1 MDAIP
6 RTSAEEPFLNRVS
19 RALRYRNYRL
29 FFAGQ
34 GISLIGT
41 WLQQIALSWLVYRLT
56 HSALWLGMVGFATQ
70 IPSFLLAPIAGVL
83 VDRWNRHRVLVLT
96 QTLAMVQAGVLGA
109 LVLAGHIAIW
119 HVLVLGAFVGV
130 VNAFDM
136 PTRQA
141 FVVELIEDRQ
151 DLPNAIALNSS
162 MVNGARL
169 VGPAVAG
176 VLLASV
182 GEGWC
187 FLLNSASYIAVIFAL
202 LSMSVQPR
210 ATGRPRQDVMA
221 GLREGAAYVFRSEPI
236 RALILLL
243 ALVSLVAMPYS
254 ILMPAYA
261 TQVLHGN
268 ERTLGAL
275 MAASGTGALAGALY
289 LAARRSI
296 LGLGRVI
303 VAGVLLFGAGLV
315 ALGLSR
321 NAWLS
326 LGLMLVTGAGMMVQM
341 AASNTILQTIVEE
354 GKRGR
359 MMSLYTMAFM
369 GMAPFG
375 SLMAGALS
383 SRIGVAT
390 TLMLGGAC
398 AAVAGVGFARQLPRL
413 RERVRPIYARAGIL
427 PELTAGVQTATEL
440 TRPPEET

>member
-1 MDAIP
+1 MDAAA
-6 RTSAEEPFLNRVS
+6 RTSAEEPFRSRIS

-70 IPSFLLAPIAGVL
+70 IPSFLLSPIAGVL

-96 QTLAMVQAGVLGA
+96 QTLAMVQAGILGA

-187 FLLNSASYIAVIFAL
+187 FLLNSASYIAVILAL
-202 LSMSVQPR
+202 LSMRVPPR
-210 ATGRPRQDVMA
+210 ATERHRQHVMA

-243 ALVSLVAMPYS
+243 GLVSLVAMPYS

-275 MAASGTGALAGALY
+275 MAASGMGALAGALY

-303 VAGVLLFGAGLV
+303 VAGVMLFGAGLV

-359 MMSLYTMAFM
+359 VMSLYTMAFM

-413 RERVRPIYARAGIL
+413 RERVRPIYARAGII
-427 PELTAGVQTATEL
+427 PEITAGVQTATEL

>member
-1 MDAIP
+1 MDAAA
-6 RTSAEEPFLNRVS
+6 RTSAEEPFRSRIS

-70 IPSFLLAPIAGVL
+70 IPSFLLSPIAGVL

-96 QTLAMVQAGVLGA
+96 QTLAMVQAGILGA

-187 FLLNSASYIAVIFAL
+187 FLLNSASYIAVILAL
-202 LSMSVQPR
+202 LSMRVPPR
-210 ATGRPRQDVMA
+210 ATERHRQHVMA

-243 ALVSLVAMPYS
+243 GLVSLVAMPYS

-275 MAASGTGALAGALY
+275 MAASGMGALAGALY

-303 VAGVLLFGAGLV
+303 VGEQYHPADDC
-315 ALGLSR
+315 
-321 NAWLS
+321 
-326 LGLMLVTGAGMMVQM
+326 
-341 AASNTILQTIVEE
+341 
-354 GKRGR
+354 
-359 MMSLYTMAFM
+359 
-369 GMAPFG
+369 
-375 SLMAGALS
+375 
-383 SRIGVAT
+383 
-390 TLMLGGAC
+390 GG
-398 AAVAGVGFARQLPRL
+398 GQ
-413 RERVRPIYARAGIL
+413 ARAGDE
-427 PELTAGVQTATEL
+427 PVHDGVHGHGAVRQPDGGRAL
-440 TRPPEET
+440 QPHRRRDHPDARRRLRGGRRSGLRPPAPAAAGAGAADLCPGRHHSGDHGRGPDSDGADPAAGGDLRRWAGPHPPAPSPKNWARG